1 MSVQRATTSASYIDV
16 LDRVLDKGILID
28 AWMRVSLGGI
38 DLISVEA
45 RIVVASIDTYLA
57 HADALARAGLLSRSS
72 IVSDRFVSD
81 TARRPVDRHH
91 RRSGRGLHRAG

>member
-38 DLISVEA
+38 DLISIEA
-45 RIVVASIDTYLA
+45 RMVVASFDTYLA
-57 HADALARAGLLSRSS
+57 HADALARAGLLSRSAIPS
-72 IVSDRFVSD
+72 NRFVSD
-81 TARRPVDRHH
+81 RPRASKTTRR
-91 RRSGRGLHRAG
+91 

>member
-45 RIVVASIDTYLA
+45 RIVVASIDTYLRYA
-57 HADALARAGLLSRSS
+57 EAMGITAPVARQPALAASREELAPGDVLAERA
-72 IVSDRFVSD
+72 
-81 TARRPVDRHH
+81 PPERH
-91 RRSGRGLHRAG
+91 A